1 MPWQMYRNMTDDELK
16 AVFAYLKSTK
26 PIKNVVPEPT
36 PPVLAAAH
44 K

>member
-1 MPWQMYRNMTDDELK
+1 MPWPNIAQMTDEDLR

-26 PIKNVVPEPT
+26 PVRNIVPV
-36 PPVLAAAH
+36 PVMLAEL